1 MKLRKYG
8 DDKGMTEGAGGVGLR
23 VGWRLLLFQ
32 EFCQSH
38 NLLVSFVLDLR

>member
-8 DDKGMTEGAGGVGLR
+8 DDEGMTEGAGG

-32 EFCQSH
+32 EFGQSD